1 MPRKSS
7 NVYITSRNGLRGGGR
22 KETNQKWC
30 IRDKMSGTFLQSCRW
45 TRYTMLTQDINRLM
59 GTRWVIGH
67 YRVDRLYL
75 PEPFLVP
82 NQGWVDLWADAFFFT
97 FFPIGS
103 TLHRQVSVLAT
114 TLNCLSKNDGIT
126 GKTRQQQRFTFKL
139 HVNSLLICKRIN
151 YNTRSMVELFLNY
164 FVIQWEIHD
173 IDQSPQ
179 LQIFSYF
186 SNVMFANPKFVRLS
200 GANPKCMTGRLS
212 PVSKLMP
219 HYPVKMRMW
228 RTGGGKR
235 CMLLWPL
242 YTASNATRNIC
253 KIHSSP

>member
-1 MPRKSS
+1 MGDWSL
-7 NVYITSRNGLRGGGR
+7 SRWPTLLTR
-22 KETNQKWC
+22 TF
-30 IRDKMSGTFLQSCRW
+30 SGTQS
-45 TRYTMLTQDINRLM
+45 RL
-59 GTRWVIGH
+59 
-67 YRVDRLYL
+67 
-75 PEPFLVP
+75 
-82 NQGWVDLWADAFFFT
+82 GWSLIRCLFFFHILPDREHT
-97 FFPIGS
+97 ASAGKRAS
-103 TLHRQVSVLAT
+103 NHAK
-114 TLNCLSKNDGIT
+114 LSFKEWWIT

-151 YNTRSMVELFLNY
+151 YNTRSMVEPFLNY

-186 SNVMFANPKFVRLS
+186 SNVMFANPKFVLLS

>member
-1 MPRKSS
+1 MGDWSL
-7 NVYITSRNGLRGGGR
+7 SRWPTLLTR
-22 KETNQKWC
+22 TF
-30 IRDKMSGTFLQSCRW
+30 SGTQS
-45 TRYTMLTQDINRLM
+45 RL
-59 GTRWVIGH
+59 GWSLSRCLFFHILP
-67 YRVDRLYL
+67 DR
-75 PEPFLVP
+75 EHTASAGKRAS
-82 NQGWVDLWADAFFFT
+82 NHAK
-97 FFPIGS
+97 
-103 TLHRQVSVLAT
+103 
-114 TLNCLSKNDGIT
+114 LSFKEWWIT

-139 HVNSLLICKRIN
+139 HMNSLLICKRIN

-186 SNVMFANPKFVRLS
+186 SNVMFANPKFVLLS